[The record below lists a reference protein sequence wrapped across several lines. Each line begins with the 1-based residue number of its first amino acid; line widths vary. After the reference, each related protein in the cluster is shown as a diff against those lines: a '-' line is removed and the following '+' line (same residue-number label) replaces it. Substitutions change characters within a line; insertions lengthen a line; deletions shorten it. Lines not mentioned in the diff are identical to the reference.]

1 MWGRYPMRYETT
13 TKLSWVTARWFRLQT
28 GLVLLV
34 SFVLINFFAL
44 YDLITGTGIKDL
56 QKKNWG
62 RIRTK
67 LFALNLRNIKAYYFQ
82 QPVQEDLNEV
92 TCLIIPMTKIERSR
106 ECNKTLLT
114 RLRYDLRIYNYDDR
128 KRLIP
133 GNEIFWYRRRLCLF
147 WIIKLHLSRV
157 LFCCFQRRK

>member
-1 MWGRYPMRYETT
+1 MRYETT

-44 YDLITGTGIKDL
+44 YDLITGTGIQDL
-56 QKKNWG
+56 QKKKLRSYSNKTFCPEF
-62 RIRTK
+62 TK
-67 LFALNLRNIKAYYFQ
+67 EKAYYFQ